1 MHLSFGYIYI
11 KNKLK
16 EPPIDKISFM
26 VQDIAYAYKIFKI
39 LYIANHSR
47 RKTFAINRIEL
58 QFAGNF
64 CSWMLVL
71 HSQSILYRLFYWK
84 VLQSPINPRNFS
96 TVNDLQYTLCQTNP

>member
-1 MHLSFGYIYI
+1 MLVVVENAFEFCIFI

-58 QFAGNF
+58 ETFVVG
-64 CSWMLVL
+64 C
-71 HSQSILYRLFYWK
+71 
-84 VLQSPINPRNFS
+84 
-96 TVNDLQYTLCQTNP
+96 